1 MTTTPNTTYRLLK
14 SNHAP
19 KLGPRSTGGITYVV
33 LADEARQH
41 LYLQITGNDGGGY
54 WSREIVAVAE
64 IERCLPEKAD
74 EPFPAKHL
82 ASAFTGRSSN
92 NGGFLAAV
100 LHHEGLLTL
109 ADGKD
114 QRAAHVRAGDWSAW
128 TAAMLAIAGKPY
140 GPVGQKSVS
149 ESLTT
154 TADGVPDPAGGVADR
169 PKQSKRKGGKSK
181 AEGVGDTELS
191 SAITASEPPEA
202 EHADLA

>member
-1 MTTTPNTTYRLLK
+1 MTTSPNPTYHLLK
-14 SNHAP
+14 SDHAP
-19 KLGPRSTGGITYVV
+19 KLGPRSTGGISYVV

-54 WSREIVAVAE
+54 WSREIVALPN

-74 EPFPAKHL
+74 EAFPAKRL

-100 LHHEGLLTL
+100 LHHEGLLAL

-114 QRAAHVRAGDWSAW
+114 QRAAHVLAGDWSAW
-128 TAAMLAIAGKPY
+128 SSAMLAIAGEPY
-140 GPVGQKSVS
+140 GPTGQKGEP
-149 ESLTT
+149 ESTSTDIPL
-154 TADGVPDPAGGVADR
+154 DADR
-169 PKQSKRKGGKSK
+169 PKKGKRKAK
-181 AEGVGDTELS
+181 LL
-191 SAITASEPPEA
+191 EA

>member
-1 MTTTPNTTYRLLK
+1 MTITPNPTYRLLK
-14 SNHAP
+14 SDHAP
-19 KLGPRSTGGITYVV
+19 KLGPRSTGGISYVV

-54 WSREIVAVAE
+54 WSREIVALAE

-74 EPFPAKHL
+74 EAFPAKRL

-100 LHHEGLLTL
+100 LHHEGLLAFT
-109 ADGKD
+109 DDKD
-114 QRAAHVRAGDWSAW
+114 QRAAYVRAGDWSAW
-128 TAAMLAIAGKPY
+128 TTAMLAMAGEPY
-140 GPVGQKSVS
+140 GPGGQQAEPGSP
-149 ESLTT
+149 TT
-154 TADGVPDPAGGVADR
+154 SADGVPDAASGVPDR
-169 PKQSKRKGGKSK
+169 PKLSKRKAGKSK
-181 AEGVGDTELS
+181 AEGISDTQV